1 MTKLQIEVQEMFKR
15 AHAEADR
22 SHAETVR
29 RHEEIMMLIKK
40 SCHPGRYTGCNERDR
55 GADEVQD

>member
-29 RHEEIMMLIKK
+29 RHEEIMALIKK
-40 SCHPGRYTGCNERDR
+40 ALTPGSN
-55 GADEVQD
+55 

>member
-1 MTKLQIEVQEMFKR
+1 MTKLQTEVQEMFAR

-29 RHEEIMMLIKK
+29 RHEEIMALIKK
-40 SCHPGRYTGCNERDR
+40 ALTPGSN
-55 GADEVQD
+55 